1 MQLWPTL
8 LPVKPDHQHSQAFIP
23 NLYTQRNS
31 ARFSSDYRPACD
43 SAVFCNYGNNLSVVK
58 SNKVTE
64 RARIWSG
71 VCVQCRAETSRSRLN
86 RHGSANSCRK
96 ETISASASATR
107 PRLTKIKKD
116 VRPERTAR
124 RQWSSEE
131 RPVTPCLSDI
141 DSPARWQQTIC
152 LGGAAGGVI
161 YRRRPTQRA
170 AAAQW
175 PPACPGRNSSSRLST
190 IAHSVRP
197 SGLIMTKLTKRSAET
212 ESAPAN
218 RWPPPRCSKTSL
230 PVAYA

>member
-31 ARFSSDYRPACD
+31 ASFSSDYRPACD

-116 VRPERTAR
+116 RSSGAHGTASVVIGRATRHPLSERYRLARP
-124 RQWSSEE
+124 
-131 RPVTPCLSDI
+131 L
-141 DSPARWQQTIC
+141 
-152 LGGAAGGVI
+152 AANDLFGWRG
-161 YRRRPTQRA
+161 RRRY
-170 AAAQW
+170 
-175 PPACPGRNSSSRLST
+175 L
-190 IAHSVRP
+190 
-197 SGLIMTKLTKRSAET
+197 
-212 ESAPAN
+212 
-218 RWPPPRCSKTSL
+218 
-230 PVAYA
+230 